1 VRERDACWEYCDK
14 LDGNKV
20 RCRFCHKV
28 LNGGISR
35 LKFHLSQIPS
45 KGVNPCTKVKEDV
58 IDKVKAII
66 SAKEEYK
73 EFQLLKRQR
82 VAELKQEVIFGLRFQ
97 KPFGINQHSRKGTPQ
112 TLNLPTNSATNTNQ
126 NTGGKILRSSYP
138 KSRKLTHTLDQW
150 ASLTHFYDSKIFSW
164 SFNSK
169 NTLLYTDIVLA
180 IIRFLQKF
188 SNQSYS

>member
-1 VRERDACWEYCDK
+1 MTNTQLSGVLSTAPVRERDACWEYCDK

-28 LNGGISR
+28 LNGGICR

-126 NTGGKILRSSYP
+126 NTGGKS
-138 KSRKLTHTLDQW
+138 LDP
-150 ASLTHFYDSKIFSW
+150 
-164 SFNSK
+164 
-169 NTLLYTDIVLA
+169 A
-180 IIRFLQKF
+180 IQRVE
-188 SNQSYS
+188 N

>member
-1 VRERDACWEYCDK
+1 MTNTQLSGVLRERDACWEYCDK

-82 VAELKQEVIFGLRFQ
+82 VAELKQEYSNDRTKV
-97 KPFGINQHSRKGTPQ
+97 
-112 TLNLPTNSATNTNQ
+112 NLEQ
-126 NTGGKILRSSYP
+126 QIGKQYEVYVNYFED
-138 KSRKLTHTLDQW
+138 H
-150 ASLTHFYDSKIFSW
+150 
-164 SFNSK
+164 N
-169 NTLLYTDIVLA
+169 
-180 IIRFLQKF
+180 
-188 SNQSYS
+188 